1 MKAMMIIGEWL
12 CGLVVLLLTLI
23 VLLLGSIIGITELP
37 RYFRIKSM

>member
-12 CGLVVLLLTLI
+12 CALVVALLTLI
-23 VLLLGSIIGITELP
+23 ALLFAAFINVSDLP